1 MKKDLLLLAIPAL
14 AVGMAACTSSKA
26 EEGSPVKVHWEAIN
40 LPLDST
46 EVQTYEQTFTLTGK
60 LGNVNRLCF
69 NHFSRPMT
77 LEDPADTLIE
87 LLPGYY
93 AIGSP
98 RLVAAADGDTVVFK
112 ILTRSTLTAT
122 SYTPDAMHTVLT
134 DGRTEGVDI
143 TRSEMTRCKYGYSTD
158 RVDKMPYGDVVYAF
172 NESLAAPDA
181 GVYDVVPSFKN
192 VELTGGE
199 STVNPADAVYKVLE
213 NPSHDGE
220 YRITVAGGKM
230 TVEAPEAQ
238 WEQLRRRISHFYGDE
253 ARVLPDAVI
262 TDWPSLPYRGI
273 MIDIARNYQKPEEM
287 RRVLDLMAV
296 YGLNTLHFHCVDD
309 EAWRVQIDAL
319 PELVEVGSRR
329 GYIPEGATV
338 DYLPQIYSG
347 DGNPETLSGTANG
360 YFTRADYIDMIRYA
374 DSLGITVIP
383 EIEAPGHARASIQ
396 AMAVR
401 ARRTGDNSW
410 LLRAANDDTSF
421 ESAQNFHDNVMN
433 PTLEGPYKLFDIVT
447 DALID
452 MHKEAGVPLKA
463 IHIGGDEVAHG
474 AFVNSPTVKAL
485 MDKEGMKE
493 EKEVHAYFV
502 NRLRE
507 MFDSKGVKIAGWQE
521 IALGHSDEYNKA
533 TVPST
538 YSVNCWSTLGRNKT
552 IVDEIAAA
560 GYPIVLSNVEH
571 FYLDMIYSLHP
582 DERGL
587 TWGVPTDEFVA
598 LAGYPSRLCTVAGA
612 NIAGIQGQVW
622 AETIRG
628 PQNLEVML
636 LPKMTGLAERA
647 WNPDST
653 YSAAQFNRVLQAEPA
668 RWAKGGYAFHV
679 RQPGIKLLDGGAKF
693 TVNSSYD
700 NSVIRY
706 TLDGSMP
713 VASSPEI
720 KPGEEVP
727 CADAAQ
733 VRATQWVEGIP
744 SVVSIV
750 NK

>member
-1 MKKDLLLLAIPAL
+1 MKKELMLLALPAL
-14 AVGMAACTSSKA
+14 AAGVLACTSTEAQQGSAVKA
-26 EEGSPVKVHWEAIN
+26 HWEAVN

-46 EVQTYEQTFTLTGK
+46 GVQSYEQTFTLTGK
-60 LGNVNRLCF
+60 LGNVNRVCF

-77 LEDPADTLIE
+77 LENPEDTLIE

-98 RLVAAADGDTVVFK
+98 RLVSAADGDTVVFK
-112 ILTRSTLTAT
+112 IRTRSSLFST
-122 SYTPDAMHTVLT
+122 SYTPDAMHTVLA
-134 DGRTEGVDI
+134 DGSTEGIDL

-158 RVDKMPYGDVVYAF
+158 AVDRMPYGDAVYAF
-172 NESLAAPDA
+172 NEKLEAPEA
-181 GVYDVVPSFKN
+181 GVYDVVPSFKS

-199 STVNPADAVYKVLE
+199 SDVNPADAEYKELDA
-213 NPSHDGE
+213 PSHDGE

-230 TVEAPEAQ
+230 TVEAPRKQ
-238 WEQLRRRISHFYGDE
+238 WGQLRRRIAHFFGD
-253 ARVLPDAVI
+253 RTRTLPDAVI
-262 TDWPSLPYRGI
+262 TDWPSLPYRGV
-273 MIDIARNYQKPEEM
+273 MIDIARNYQKPEEL

-309 EAWRVQIDAL
+309 EAWRLEIAEL
-319 PELVEVGSRR
+319 PELVEIGSRR
-329 GYIPEGATV
+329 GYIPEGAEV
-338 DYLPQIYSG
+338 DYLPQIYTG
-347 DGNPETLSGTANG
+347 DGNPDSKTGTANG
-360 YFTRADYIDMIRYA
+360 YFTRADYVDMIRYA

-396 AMAVR
+396 AMAAR
-401 ARRTGDNSW
+401 ARRTGDKSW
-410 LLRAANDDTSF
+410 LLRAADDDTSF

-452 MHKEAGVPLKA
+452 MHKEAGVPLVA

-474 AFVNSPTVKAL
+474 AFKNSPTVKAL
-485 MDKEGMKE
+485 MDEKGMKE

-502 NRLRE
+502 DRLRQI
-507 MFDSKGVKIAGWQE
+507 FDSKGVKISGWQE
-521 IALGHSDEYNKA
+521 IALGHPDDYNKV
-533 TVPST
+533 TVPAT

-571 FYLDMIYSLHP
+571 FYFDMIYSYHP

-587 TWGVPTDEFVA
+587 SWGVPTDEFVA
-598 LAGYPSRLCTVAGA
+598 LAGYPSRLCSVDGA
-612 NIAGIQGQVW
+612 NIVGIQGQVW

-628 PQNLEVML
+628 SKNLETML
-636 LPKMTGLAERA
+636 LPKMAGMAERA

-653 YSAAQFNRVLQAEPA
+653 YSTAQFNQVLQNEPA
-668 RWAKGGYAFHV
+668 RWAKDGYAFHV
-679 RQPGIKLLDGGAKF
+679 RQPGIRLLDGDRF
-693 TVNSSYD
+693 TVNSSYR
-700 NSVIRY
+700 SPLIRY

-713 VASSPEI
+713 TEASPEI
-720 KPGEEVP
+720 KPGQEVS
-727 CADAAQ
+727 CAGASQ
-733 VRATQWVEGIP
+733 VRAIQWIEGIP